1 MSLNGNS
8 QRPSVR
14 GGRQQFA
21 TPKMNN
27 LNALEEVHRDITTL
41 FALWTRA
48 WLRTRLSDLSSAL
61 KTHHLNMRLLSS
73 RPFSPLSPA
82 PCLPLPHHPS
92 SQPPSRPPSLSIS
105 PPTEFPPGRE
115 NCVANAWTTRYLSLP
130 KPYITAFI
138 QTNAPQ
144 SQSTSMS
151 ASSAS
156 TRKSSSPNL

>member
-21 TPKMNN
+21 TPKMNS

-48 WLRTRLSDLSSAL
+48 WPHTRLFDLSSAL

-82 PCLPLPHHPS
+82 PCLPLPHHTS
-92 SQPPSRPPSLSIS
+92 SQPSSRPSSLSIL
-105 PPTEFPPGRE
+105 PPTEFPPGRG

-156 TRKSSSPNL
+156 TRKSSSPNP